1 MIQQTCDALA
11 AFAPEVI
18 VLTHCTGFRAVQ
30 RLANLL
36 PDAFIQSSVGT
47 RFEL

>member
-1 MIQQTCDALA
+1 MV
-11 AFAPEVI
+11 P
-18 VLTHCTGFRAVQ
+18 THCTGFGAIHQ
-30 RLANLL
+30 LAARL